1 MRGAA
6 RSIILAA
13 AALAVVAIAVRA
25 QAKGDLF
32 EERTAIATS
41 TVANIEGRVGEIAA
55 MSAQA
60 QREGQEVKRSCIEDK
75 LARAKINLTGAH
87 QVMESWQ
94 LGASNPAFSQR
105 SIDRLLLLQV
115 YAMVYAEEARTCTDA
130 QGVKAGIE
138 LKVEPNVPPSSDN
151 PQKPPTGG
159 PAPPIG
165 GDDGIPWRPPRL
177 ERPPFASPF

>member
-6 RSIILAA
+6 RSIILGA
-13 AALAVVAIAVRA
+13 AALGVVAIAVRA
-25 QAKGDLF
+25 HAKGDLF
-32 EERTAIATS
+32 EERTAVATS
-41 TVANIEGRVGEIAA
+41 TVTNIEARVADINT
-55 MSAQA
+55 MRAQA
-60 QREGQEVKRSCIEDK
+60 QREGQAIKLSCIEDK
-75 LARAKINLTGAH
+75 LTRAKTNLAAAQ

-94 LGASNPAFSQR
+94 LGMSNPAFSQR

-115 YAMVYAEEARTCTDA
+115 YAMVYSEEARACTDA
-130 QGVKAGIE
+130 QAIKSGIE
-138 LKVEPNVPPSSDN
+138 VKVEPNVPPSDN

-159 PAPPIG
+159 PAPPVG